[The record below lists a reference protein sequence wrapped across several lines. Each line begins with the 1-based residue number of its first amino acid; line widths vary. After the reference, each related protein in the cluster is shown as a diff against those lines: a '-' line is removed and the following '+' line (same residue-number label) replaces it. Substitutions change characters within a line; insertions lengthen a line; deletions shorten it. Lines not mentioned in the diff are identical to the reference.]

1 MRDLENEK
9 CKNCKHLG
17 EIYFPPTDCQNGI
30 YLKACF
36 SSAES
41 EKTVMY
47 LSTIQSL
54 CESFEGKESLK

>member
-1 MRDLENEK
+1 MNITGNEK

-17 EIYFPPTDCQNGI
+17 EIYIPPTDCQNAI

-36 SSAES
+36 SFAEH

-54 CESFEGKESLK
+54 CESFEEK